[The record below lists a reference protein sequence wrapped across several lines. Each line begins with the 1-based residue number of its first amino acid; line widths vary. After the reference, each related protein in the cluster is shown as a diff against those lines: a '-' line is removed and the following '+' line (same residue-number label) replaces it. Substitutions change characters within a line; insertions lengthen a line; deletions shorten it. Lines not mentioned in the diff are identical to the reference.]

1 MCGGDNE
8 GLVSVNNTNYVT
20 RPQSG
25 VTIRQNIKYQVRHIT
40 GNIKSALLM
49 RADDLLILQMMIVN
63 PHNPIVFKLT
73 QNRQS
78 LNSSKITTKNT
89 EKSGREN

>member
-1 MCGGDNE
+1 
-8 GLVSVNNTNYVT
+8 
-20 RPQSG
+20 
-25 VTIRQNIKYQVRHIT
+25 
-40 GNIKSALLM
+40 M